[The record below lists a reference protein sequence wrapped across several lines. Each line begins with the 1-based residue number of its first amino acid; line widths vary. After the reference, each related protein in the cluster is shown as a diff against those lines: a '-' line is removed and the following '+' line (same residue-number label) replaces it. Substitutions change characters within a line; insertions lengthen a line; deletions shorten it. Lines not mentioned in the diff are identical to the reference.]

1 MTSRGRVVAVRPNPV
16 RRSIRRGHQ
25 SILGFRRH
33 DNQPLPFTFVRG
45 ARAAS
50 DGLCGSTCRD
60 RFRVAG
66 SIVAGPETLMTT
78 LDRIQTLVAR
88 NEVRVSL
95 HGSEELA
102 ADDVQVRDV
111 IAGVATAVMVED
123 YPDYP
128 KGRCCLVLQR
138 DAANRPI
145 HVVRGIPFGGQ
156 SPAVVVTAY
165 RPDPLRWD
173 QTWRRRRK

>member
-1 MTSRGRVVAVRPNPV
+1 MLGRLQALEAAGPARPSTGGALYRPLGEHLSRIDFVQQDPSRGWSP
-16 RRSIRRGHQ
+16 
-25 SILGFRRH
+25 
-33 DNQPLPFTFVRG
+33 T
-45 ARAAS
+45 
-50 DGLCGSTCRD
+50 
-60 RFRVAG
+60 
-66 SIVAGPETLMTT
+66 TLMTNT
-78 LDRIQTLVAR
+78 LDRIQTLAAR

-138 DAANRPI
+138 DVANRPV
-145 HVVRGIPFGGQ
+145 HVVWGIPSGRE

>member
-1 MTSRGRVVAVRPNPV
+1 MTN
-16 RRSIRRGHQ
+16 
-25 SILGFRRH
+25 
-33 DNQPLPFTFVRG
+33 
-45 ARAAS
+45 
-50 DGLCGSTCRD
+50 
-60 RFRVAG
+60 
-66 SIVAGPETLMTT
+66 T

-102 ADDVQVRDV
+102 ADDIPVRDF

-123 YPDYP
+123 YPGYP

-138 DAANRPI
+138 DAGNRPI
-145 HVVRGIPFGGQ
+145 HVVWGIPFGQ
-156 SPAVVVTAY
+156 ESPAVVVTAY

-173 QTWRRRRK
+173 RMWRRRRK

>member
-1 MTSRGRVVAVRPNPV
+1 MFGLTQASTRRRAVAVGRPISASSGSILAGESFMLMVIIGNHY
-16 RRSIRRGHQ
+16 RLSSEALCRGSIR
-25 SILGFRRH
+25 
-33 DNQPLPFTFVRG
+33 T
-45 ARAAS
+45 
-50 DGLCGSTCRD
+50 
-60 RFRVAG
+60 AG
-66 SIVAGPETLMTT
+66 SVAWLVAMALMTKT
-78 LDRIQTLVAR
+78 LDRIQTLVAH

-111 IAGVATAVMVED
+111 IAGVATAVMIED

-128 KGRCCLVLQR
+128 KGRCCPIVLQW
-138 DAANRPI
+138 DAANRPV
-145 HVVRGIPFGGQ
+145 HVVWGIPSGRE

-173 QTWRRRRK
+173 QS